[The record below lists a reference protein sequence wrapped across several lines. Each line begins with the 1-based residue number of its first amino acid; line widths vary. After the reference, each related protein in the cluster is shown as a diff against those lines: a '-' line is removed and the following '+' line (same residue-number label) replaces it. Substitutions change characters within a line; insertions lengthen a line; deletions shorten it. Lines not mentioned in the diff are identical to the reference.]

1 MAKIRYKFITFR
13 EYETEAFA
21 EYLEY
26 KAAKGWFLTN
36 IHQNGI
42 LRFEKGEPKKLNFC
56 VAVLPGSSGL
66 DSADNWNARQFREY
80 CEEAGWK
87 LQYGGTLWQIFY
99 TEDEALVPIETDP
112 ESRSPFWGTPARRRR
127 SLCIF
132 PDSHGQ
138 ARLTP

>member
-1 MAKIRYKFITFR
+1 MDGRGKPFMAKIRYKFITFR

-56 VAVLPGSSGL
+56 VAVLPGSSV
-66 DSADNWNARQFREY
+66 S
-80 CEEAGWK
+80 
-87 LQYGGTLWQIFY
+87 I
-99 TEDEALVPIETDP
+99 V
-112 ESRSPFWGTPARRRR
+112 RRRAGNSSMEGHCGR
-127 SLCIF
+127 SFIRRTKLWFLSRPTRRFGWRTREELHF
-132 PDSHGQ
+132 PGERCWDSCLQSDYGCGCCL
-138 ARLTP
+138 RS